1 MLEKVIDIL
10 ADHTDY
16 PKDKI
21 TADSDLV
28 NELELNSFEVLSLV
42 SEIEDEFD
50 IEVQDED
57 IMKLQKVQDI
67 VDYIQDHQAA

>member
-10 ADHTDY
+10 AEHTDY
-16 PKDKI
+16 PKDRI

-28 NELELNSFEVLSLV
+28 GDLALNSFEVFSLV
-42 SEIEDEFD
+42 SEVEDEFG
-50 IEVQDED
+50 IQVQDED

-67 VDYIQDHQAA
+67 IDYIEAHQ

>member
-16 PKDKI
+16 PKDKM

-28 NELELNSFEVLSLV
+28 ADLELNSFEVLSLV
-42 SEIEDEFD
+42 SEIEDEFG

-57 IMKLQKVQDI
+57 IMKLQKIGDI
-67 VDYIQDHQAA
+67 VTYIQEHQS